1 MSNRWQIVRS
11 AAPAVRKWGDEY
23 VVHHA
28 LSNDTYRL
36 SATAGRLLSDM
47 ILMQDDHAGGPGFAC
62 SAEDA
67 ETLDCLSALAD
78 LGLVTEC

>member
-1 MSNRWQIVRS
+1 MLHRWQIVRS
-11 AAPAVRKWGDEY
+11 AAPAVRRWGDEY

-36 SATAGRLLSDM
+36 SATAGQLLSDM
-47 ILMQDDHAGGPGFAC
+47 ISMRDNNAGGPEFAC

-67 ETLDCLSALAD
+67 ETLDCLSALAE

>member
-1 MSNRWQIVRS
+1 LYRWQIVRI

-47 ILMQDDHAGGPGFAC
+47 ILMQSDHAEGSRFAC

-67 ETLDCLSALAD
+67 ETLDCLSALAE